1 MGDNSQRQYTEGK
14 AFRLSFPRK
23 LGYGLGSSASNFT
36 WQMVSFYLLFFYTDV
51 FGITAAVAGTI
62 LLVARVFDGLNDPVV
77 GYIVDRTRSRWGRFR
92 PYLLF
97 GSVPIALLLVLTF
110 SSPEFSAGG
119 KIAYAA
125 ATYILLGV
133 AYTFLTVPHSALMA
147 SVTQDTNERSS
158 LASLVMISIY
168 ATILI
173 VAAATMP
180 LVKIFPSQ
188 QTGFTLTSVLY
199 AILAV
204 GLYLICFVSTREVAP
219 VLKKK
224 HSFKEELK
232 IVVKNKYLLILLISI
247 FLVQA
252 ANDMRTSSA
261 IFFFKYNIGNE
272 AIYPLFM
279 MIMILSMIAGAA
291 VTPLLGRKLGSKRNL
306 YIIGTIIIV
315 FSSTTVLFTPYENL
329 PLITVA
335 LALSSFGIGVT
346 YVMIRSMLADTVEYG
361 EWKTGLRGEGI
372 IFSTFGVSNKLG
384 YAVGGSLA
392 AFLLASVGY
401 VPNIVQSQQV
411 QKTILY
417 MLTLFPII
425 AGVLAVGTLLFYKID
440 NRYYNRILRE
450 IGERTD

>member
-188 QTGFTLTSVLY
+188 QTGFTLTSVSSHP
-199 AILAV
+199 AHI
-204 GLYLICFVSTREVAP
+204 YLPST
-219 VLKKK
+219 
-224 HSFKEELK
+224 
-232 IVVKNKYLLILLISI
+232 
-247 FLVQA
+247 
-252 ANDMRTSSA
+252 
-261 IFFFKYNIGNE
+261 GC
-272 AIYPLFM
+272 
-279 MIMILSMIAGAA
+279 
-291 VTPLLGRKLGSKRNL
+291 
-306 YIIGTIIIV
+306 
-315 FSSTTVLFTPYENL
+315 
-329 PLITVA
+329 
-335 LALSSFGIGVT
+335 
-346 YVMIRSMLADTVEYG
+346 
-361 EWKTGLRGEGI
+361 
-372 IFSTFGVSNKLG
+372 
-384 YAVGGSLA
+384 
-392 AFLLASVGY
+392 
-401 VPNIVQSQQV
+401 
-411 QKTILY
+411 
-417 MLTLFPII
+417 
-425 AGVLAVGTLLFYKID
+425 
-440 NRYYNRILRE
+440 
-450 IGERTD
+450 